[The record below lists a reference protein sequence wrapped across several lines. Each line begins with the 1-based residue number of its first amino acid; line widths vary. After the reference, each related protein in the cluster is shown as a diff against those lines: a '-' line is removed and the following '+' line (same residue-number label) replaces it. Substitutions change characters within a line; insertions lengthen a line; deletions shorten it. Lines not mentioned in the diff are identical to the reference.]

1 LLQGGVRRN
10 VLGALLVLNYL
21 LDAQAVMVVVLYL
34 PSIAPSR
41 FLIMFTTN
49 RKKFI
54 TDLMLILQE

>member
-1 LLQGGVRRN
+1 LKSWDFAGHLLQGGVRRS

-21 LDAQAVMVVVLYL
+21 LDARAVMVVVLYL

-49 RKKFI
+49 CKKI
-54 TDLMLILQE
+54 